1 MECTEVMRSVIQ
13 ASRNPLTMREL
24 FTRTMRI
31 MGDSGNAD
39 EMARRCGC
47 EPDDI
52 VYKGENF
59 TPVIGLVK

>member
-1 MECTEVMRSVIQ
+1 
-13 ASRNPLTMREL
+13 MREL